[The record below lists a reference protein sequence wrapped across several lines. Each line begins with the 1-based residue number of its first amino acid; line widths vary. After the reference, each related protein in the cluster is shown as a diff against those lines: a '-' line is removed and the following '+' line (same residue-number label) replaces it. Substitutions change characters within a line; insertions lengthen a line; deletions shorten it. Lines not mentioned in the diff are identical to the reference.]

1 MIRVTQNMTE
11 RLIRLGICIAVLL
24 SAVQMTRGADPG
36 AEGTRRA
43 VAFLVQEVPAWP
55 QQNKC
60 FSCHNNGDGF
70 RALTVARGRGW
81 NVPEE
86 ALSTTR
92 EWLLHPERWETS
104 GGNPDYGDR
113 QLINVQFSAALAEFS
128 AGGNSHAE
136 AELSE
141 RAEDVLET
149 IAPKIV
155 ELQSPDGS
163 WAFEAEGSIGS
174 PIGYGRPLMTF
185 IAQTVLLHAGQ
196 TKYADPIERAGD
208 WLRQAEPKGVLD
220 SAAVVWGLA
229 KEEDREAVASVTR
242 RLETIRQGQS
252 KRGGWGPYVT
262 SPPEPFDTAIVL
274 LGLSALPPTKE
285 TQKMIAAGRQYLFDT
300 QLPSGG
306 WPATTRP
313 AGLESYPQMIS
324 TCAWATL
331 ALVMTEPPLTE

>member
-1 MIRVTQNMTE
+1 MFAICRRVFA
-11 RLIRLGICIAVLL
+11 RLNIATVVATALMVT
-24 SAVQMTRGADPG
+24 SNSRAADPG
-36 AEGTRRA
+36 TEGTRRA

-55 QQNKC
+55 QQNNC

-70 RALTVARGRGW
+70 RALTVARERGW
-81 NVPEE
+81 DVPD
-86 ALSTTR
+86 ASLATTR

-113 QLINVQFSAALAEFS
+113 QLINVQFSAALAEF
-128 AGGNSHAE
+128 AVATQAE
-136 AELSE
+136 QYEPVRNAL
-141 RAEDVLET
+141 AQ

-185 IAQTVLLHAGQ
+185 VAQTVLRRAGQ
-196 TKYADPIERAGD
+196 DQYAASMDRAGA
-208 WLRQAEPKGVLD
+208 WLRKTEPKSVLD
-220 SAAVVWGLA
+220 SAAVLWSLA
-229 KEEDREAVASVTR
+229 KSKDLEATASVER

-274 LGLSALPPTKE
+274 LGLNELPPTEE

-313 AGLESYPQMIS
+313 AGMESYPQMIS

-331 ALVMTEPPLTE
+331 ALVMTEPPK